1 MTVDQAVIERICA
14 KNDVALLR
22 LFGSAVR
29 GEDTRES
36 DVDLLVDFSEPKSL
50 FDLVR
55 IEQEFEEAL
64 GRKVDLVTSASLSPY
79 LRDQV
84 LGEARVLYERRAA

>member
-1 MTVDQAVIERICA
+1 MTVDLSVIERICA

-22 LFGSAVR
+22 VFGSAAR
-29 GEDTRES
+29 GEDTLES

-84 LGEARVLYERRAA
+84 LGEAQVLYERRAA

>member
-1 MTVDQAVIERICA
+1 MTVDPSVIERICA

-22 LFGSAVR
+22 VFGSAAR
-29 GEDTRES
+29 GEDTMES

-84 LGEARVLYERRAA
+84 LGEAQVLYERLAA

>member
-1 MTVDQAVIERICA
+1 MTVDMSAIERVCST
-14 KNDVALLR
+14 NDVALLR
-22 LFGSAVR
+22 VFGSAAR
-29 GEDTRES
+29 GEDTVER
-36 DVDLLVDFSEPKSL
+36 DVDLLVDFTVPKSL
-50 FDLVR
+50 FELVR

-84 LGEARVLYERRAA
+84 LGEAQVLYERHAA